1 MRRTSHHHHSNYQH
15 LGKFMSYS
23 SSNTR
28 NPVSEQSKF
37 HILHLETIRLC
48 VWCLYRKGRKGGWG
62 LINGQVSNSHVDR
75 LIHLTTHSPADLLST
90 PISPFF
96 FFFSSAEI
104 LNLLLQSAHS
114 QFRICLCACKQELCL
129 TNTCSCTP
137 CIVALTG
144 NEKIIIFC
152 VCIYIHIH
160 LHSYHILGTSLLVMI
175 NGIHTH

>member
-1 MRRTSHHHHSNYQH
+1 MGIDSSRIFPKNPHMRRTSHHHHSNYQH

-96 FFFSSAEI
+96 LFFFFSGNSKLVA
-104 LNLLLQSAHS
+104 A
-114 QFRICLCACKQELCL
+114 K
-129 TNTCSCTP
+129 CTFA
-137 CIVALTG
+137 V
-144 NEKIIIFC
+144 
-152 VCIYIHIH
+152 
-160 LHSYHILGTSLLVMI
+160 
-175 NGIHTH
+175 